1 MFAWQVVR
9 KPMRLPVLL
18 TLLLSGLAGCTT
30 QGDFGRRQS
39 SGLFDTVLP
48 APGRVLASYR
58 DEPVSSFM
66 LTDNEVEW
74 RRRAWR
80 FLMPAHPQAKFE
92 AVLVELRISRVV
104 PRDFHAPAPDIYF
117 KSLMSEA
124 WRSSKPPYRRLMLD
138 MQADIDLLD
147 PLDRIAR
154 QVALTDG
161 IREQGM
167 NKITDLTE
175 TERAETLGR
184 IGENKALARWI
195 DEALAARVKAYQ
207 FALERLFIEIPEK
220 DAVAAER
227 MLAVLKARAAREV
240 PDARLAAQA
249 TGPAKPYTP
258 WGEDTVVIQK

>member
-1 MFAWQVVR
+1 MLAWQVVR
-9 KPMRLPVLL
+9 KPARLPMLLMLVLG
-18 TLLLSGLAGCTT
+18 GLAGCTT

-48 APGRVLASYR
+48 APGRLLASYR

-66 LTDNEVEW
+66 HTDDEIEW

-92 AVLVELRISRVV
+92 AVLVEIRISRVV
-104 PRDFHAPAPDIYF
+104 PRDFMAPAPDIYF
-117 KSLMSEA
+117 NTLMSES

-154 QVALTDG
+154 QVAVTDE
-161 IREQGM
+161 IREKGM
-167 NKITDLTE
+167 HKITDLTE

-220 DAVAAER
+220 EAVSAER
-227 MLAVLKARAAREV
+227 MLAVLKARAAREI
-240 PDARLAAQA
+240 PAHGALQQA

-258 WGEDTVVIQK
+258 WGEDTTVIQK